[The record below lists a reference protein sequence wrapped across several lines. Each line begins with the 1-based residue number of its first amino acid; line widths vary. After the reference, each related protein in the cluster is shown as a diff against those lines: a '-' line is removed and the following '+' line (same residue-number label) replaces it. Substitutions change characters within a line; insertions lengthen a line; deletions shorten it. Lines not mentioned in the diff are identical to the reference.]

1 MVNLLARIGSNASWR
16 VGVSRESHDEDKEI
30 GLKAVLVALSMAV
43 AGVSLG
49 LAPVDAEAR
58 RFGGGGSAGMQRQAP
73 PPRPADATPARP
85 AQQPGNTATNPSQ
98 AAGGAAA
105 AGQRSWMGPI
115 AGLAAGLGLAAL
127 ASYLGFGEGLANFM
141 MLALLAIVAF
151 VAIRWIMNRMSPQPA
166 RGGMQYAGASATGGT
181 TGWQAPGGG
190 TSGSP
195 APALSP
201 AALQPV
207 VASQAQALPADF
219 DAAGFE
225 RIAKMLFIRMQAA
238 NDAGALDDLRKFTTP
253 ELFAAVRLDL
263 HDRQDAAQQTDVL
276 QLDAQVIDVA
286 QEDGQQVV
294 SVRFHGLIREA
305 SESPAE
311 AFDEV
316 WHFVKPL
323 DGSREWAIA
332 GITQSAMH

>member
-1 MVNLLARIGSNASWR
+1 
-16 VGVSRESHDEDKEI
+16 
-30 GLKAVLVALSMAV
+30 MAV
-43 AGVSLG
+43 GGASLG
-49 LAPVDAEAR
+49 LMPVDAEAR

-85 AQQPGNTATNPSQ
+85 AQQPGHSATNPSQ

-105 AGQRSWMGPI
+105 SGPRSWMGPI

-127 ASYLGFGEGLANFM
+127 ASHLGFGEGLANVM
-141 MLALLAIVAF
+141 MLALLVIVAF
-151 VAIRWIMNRMSPQPA
+151 VAIRWIMSRLSPQPA
-166 RGGMQYAGASATGGT
+166 RGGLQFAAGSSAGGST
-181 TGWQAPGGG
+181 RWSAPGGAMG
-190 TSGSP
+190 GAVLERSC
-195 APALSP
+195 APP
-201 AALQPV
+201 QPEM
-207 VASQAQALPADF
+207 ASQAAPMDF

-238 NDAGALDDLRKFTTP
+238 NDAGALEDLRKFTTP

-263 HDRQDAAQQTDVL
+263 HDRQGSVQQTDVL

-294 SVRFHGLIREA
+294 SVRFHGLIRELSDA
-305 SESPAE
+305 PAE
-311 AFDEV
+311 PFDEV

-323 DGSREWAIA
+323 DGHREWAIA
-332 GITQSAMH
+332 GITQNSPH

>member
-1 MVNLLARIGSNASWR
+1 LIECGLAGRCVR
-16 VGVSRESHDEDKEI
+16 KSHDEDKEI

-58 RFGGGGSAGMQRQAP
+58 RFGGGSSAGMQRQAP

-127 ASYLGFGEGLANFM
+127 ASHLGFGEGLANFM

-151 VAIRWIMNRMSPQPA
+151 VAIRWFMSRMAPQPA
-166 RGGMQYAGASATGGT
+166 RGGMQYAGASAAGGT

-190 TSGSP
+190 SGGP
-195 APALSP
+195 APGFSP
-201 AALQPV
+201 AASQPV
-207 VASQAQALPADF
+207 MAPQALPVDF

-263 HDRQDAAQQTDVL
+263 HDRQGAAQQTDVL

-305 SESPAE
+305 TDAPAE

-323 DGSREWAIA
+323 DDSREWAIA
-332 GITQSAMH
+332 GITQNAMH

>member
-1 MVNLLARIGSNASWR
+1 MDCAFPRKVETMKSFLWSAMLAVGMVF
-16 VGVSRESHDEDKEI
+16 
-30 GLKAVLVALSMAV
+30 SM
-43 AGVSLG
+43 L
-49 LAPVDAEAR
+49 PVEAEAKR
-58 RFGGGGSAGMQRQAP
+58 LGGARNSGMQRSATPDKP
-73 PPRPADATPARP
+73 PQQQNATPA
-85 AQQPGNTATNPSQ
+85 QQQ
-98 AAGGAAA
+98 AAPGAAPATAGAAA
-105 AGQRSWMGPI
+105 AAAPKRSWMGPI

-127 ASYLGFGEGLANFM
+127 ASHLGFGEGLANFM
-141 MLALLAIVAF
+141 MLALLALVAF
-151 VAIRWIMNRMSPQPA
+151 VAIRWIMSRMSPQPA
-166 RGGMQYAGASATGGT
+166 RGGMQYAGASAAGGT
-181 TGWQAPGGG
+181 TGWQVPGGA
-190 TSGSP
+190 TSGGP
-195 APALSP
+195 ASAFSP
-201 AALQPV
+201 AASQPEM
-207 VASQAQALPADF
+207 ALQAQALPADF

-305 SESPAE
+305 SEAPAE

-316 WHFVKPL
+316 WHFLKPL

>member
-1 MVNLLARIGSNASWR
+1 
-16 VGVSRESHDEDKEI
+16 
-30 GLKAVLVALSMAV
+30 
-43 AGVSLG
+43 
-49 LAPVDAEAR
+49 
-58 RFGGGGSAGMQRQAP
+58 
-73 PPRPADATPARP
+73 
-85 AQQPGNTATNPSQ
+85 
-98 AAGGAAA
+98 
-105 AGQRSWMGPI
+105 MGPI

-225 RIAKMLFIRMQAA
+225 RIAKMLFIRLQAA

>member
-1 MVNLLARIGSNASWR
+1 M
-16 VGVSRESHDEDKEI
+16 
-30 GLKAVLVALSMAV
+30 KAVLVALSMAV

-73 PPRPADATPARP
+73 PPRPADAAPARP

-105 AGQRSWMGPI
+105 AGQRSWMGPV
-115 AGLAAGLGLAAL
+115 AGLAAGLGLMAL
-127 ASYLGFGEGLANFM
+127 ASHLGFGEGLANFM

-151 VAIRWIMNRMSPQPA
+151 VAIRWIMSRVAPQPA
-166 RGGMQYAGASATGGT
+166 RGGMQYAGASASGGIPA
-181 TGWQAPGGG
+181 WQAPAGTASGG
-190 TSGSP
+190 SASP
-195 APALSP
+195 FSP
-201 AALQPV
+201 AASQPV
-207 VASQAQALPADF
+207 MPVQTQTVPADF

-263 HDRQDAAQQTDVL
+263 HDRQGTAQQTDVL

-305 SESPAE
+305 AEAPAE
-311 AFDEV
+311 SFDEV

-323 DGSREWAIA
+323 DDSREWAIA
-332 GITQSAMH
+332 GITQNAMH

>member
-1 MVNLLARIGSNASWR
+1 MQGRGLQVRRFTHA
-16 VGVSRESHDEDKEI
+16 EHKEI

-43 AGVSLG
+43 AGVGLG
-49 LAPVDAEAR
+49 FAPVDAEAR

-73 PPRPADATPARP
+73 PPRPADTTPARP

-127 ASYLGFGEGLANFM
+127 ASHLGFGEGLANFM

-151 VAIRWIMNRMSPQPA
+151 VAIRWIMGRMAPQPA
-166 RGGMQYAGASATGGT
+166 RGGMQYAGASAAGGT
-181 TGWQAPGGG
+181 TGWQPQGPAGTAAP
-190 TSGSP
+190 SP
-195 APALSP
+195 AFSP
-201 AALQPV
+201 AASQPV
-207 VASQAQALPADF
+207 MAPQAQALPADF

-253 ELFAAVRLDL
+253 ELFASVRLDL
-263 HDRQDAAQQTDVL
+263 HDRQGAAQQTDVL

-305 SESPAE
+305 AEAPAE
-311 AFDEV
+311 SFDEV

-323 DGSREWAIA
+323 DDSREWAIA
-332 GITQSAMH
+332 GITQHAMH